1 MANRILEL
9 ISYLVAMSLRCKQD
23 MIHASIFLMI
33 LLGKNETAS
42 RISVM
47 EQTSAPDG
55 ADVLDQKIVLGKN
68 TWPDGGTIPS
78 LRVPSNWGQDRR
90 AGNA

>member
-1 MANRILEL
+1 MNSLEISVANRILEL

-23 MIHASIFLMI
+23 MINASIFLMI

-47 EQTSAPDG
+47 
-55 ADVLDQKIVLGKN
+55 K
-68 TWPDGGTIPS
+68 
-78 LRVPSNWGQDRR
+78 
-90 AGNA
+90 